1 MTTLSRLCL
10 QTLRC
15 EKTKFLRDGQHL
27 KNLASTSAILI
38 KPLCWRANDV
48 FTARTCTPEMHV
60 SGRRRYSPTSQP
72 SSKSPSVQGE
82 HASHHSILT
91 SLRRLENSLRFH
103 GYSTLRIGL
112 ALCIVAGA
120 TVYLMWE
127 PIRENVAVEVSQV
140 ASRSLG
146 HEEVVGK
153 AEEFTRSLLN
163 TLLNDENM
171 HTLAAQFVKEV
182 LNSPETRR
190 ASIEYITRVLE
201 DPHTR
206 QFLAST
212 IKEVLLLAINDP
224 ETRAA
229 LKAAVVLILSDPAS
243 QKAARDLILAVFQHE
258 ELKKVAAEFFGD
270 VLKSQVVI
278 TQATQLGKNVTYSV
292 ITDPKLK
299 EETGKSF
306 WQAMKYSITPRWLS
320 GSSSTQAT
328 NNSTEEP
335 PPEQASED
343 SSVTVDSLPSE
354 PQTSPTSETS
364 LTSSTDA
371 SSLLQSKPTSADE
384 ETLLTQSAKTDQPE
398 GKTDECIDEDANIL
412 T

>member
-10 QTLRC
+10 QTLRF
-15 EKTKFLRDGQHL
+15 EKNKLLRGGRHL
-27 KNLASTSAILI
+27 KNLASISAMPI
-38 KPLCWRANDV
+38 KLPCWRANDV
-48 FTARTCTPEMHV
+48 FTARICTPELHV
-60 SGRRRYSPTSQP
+60 SGRRRYSATSQP
-72 SSKSPSVQGE
+72 SSKSPTVQE

-103 GYSTLRIGL
+103 GYSTLRIGV

-171 HTLAAQFVKEV
+171 HSLAAQFVKEV

-258 ELKKVAAEFFGD
+258 KLKKVAAEFFGD

-278 TQATQLGKNVTYSV
+278 TQATQLGKNVTYNV

-320 GSSSTQAT
+320 GSPSTEVT
-328 NNSTEEP
+328 DDSTEEP
-335 PPEQASED
+335 SPQQASED
-343 SSVTVDSLPSE
+343 PSVTVDSLPSE
-354 PQTSPTSETS
+354 PQTSPSSESSPTS
-364 LTSSTDA
+364 LTDA
-371 SSLLQSKPTSADE
+371 SSLSQSEPTSADE
-384 ETLLTQSAKTDQPE
+384 ETVLAHSAQREQPE
-398 GKTDECIDEDANIL
+398 DKTDECIDEDANIL